1 MAVKA
6 IADHMLCI
14 NGQFGDS
21 TTESGIVI
29 KSTAG
34 KAEGIGARWFQVH
47 SMGDQCI
54 LDVEVGNWVLV
65 EHGRWS
71 EEFKLEDQKF
81 WRVDPM
87 GCVAVRD
94 DEPENVIYYDPSK
107 SW

>member
-6 IADHMLCI
+6 IADHLICI

-21 TTESGIVI
+21 MTESGIVI
-29 KSTAG
+29 KSTAN

-47 SMGDQCI
+47 SKGDRCNLAAEPGQ
-54 LDVEVGNWVLV
+54 WVLV

-71 EEFKLEDQKF
+71 NDFKVDDQKY
-81 WRVDPM
+81 WRVDPL
-87 GCVAVRD
+87 GCMAMRD